1 MKKCLVVTTVLALVA
16 VLAAGC
22 VGVPTPTSPTPTEEE
37 VNFRLW
43 ISDEVNAIGD
53 FDELWMTIGGIGVVQ
68 GDGDVRRCVCCGV
81 ILSQCNNKI

>member
-43 ISDEVNAIGD
+43 ISDEVKAI
-53 FDELWMTIGGIGVVQ
+53 DEFERLIVMI
-68 GDGDVRRCVCCGV
+68 
-81 ILSQCNNKI
+81 SN